1 MPALLDFIAPRHCS
15 VCGKRLAV
23 GEKAL
28 CLSCLLDLNV
38 AELAKGAAGNALERT
53 LWGKA
58 PIMHAAAFMV
68 YDSHSAQRQLV
79 LDLKYHNRHRIGYHL
94 GELMSRSLMEQHFFD
109 GIDAVVP
116 IPIPVVKRLRR
127 GYNQSEHIAQGIS
140 KATGIRVDTRII
152 RRRPY
157 RISQTRLSSFERVQ
171 NVKDTFFLHRADN
184 LQGKHLLI
192 VDDVIT
198 TTATVREC
206 ARTLAAIPNVK
217 ISVLALA
224 VSKNLI
230 ANIRKSNPEE
240 ETNTQLLFTDTKES
254 KNNN

>member
-1 MPALLDFIAPRHCS
+1 MPALLQALLDFIAPRHCS
-15 VCGKRLAV
+15 VCGKRLAA

-28 CLSCLLDLNV
+28 CLDCLLHINV
-38 AELAKGAAGNALERT
+38 SDFALGEAGNVLERT
-53 LWGKA
+53 FWGKA
-58 PIMHAAAFMV
+58 PIIRAAAFMI
-68 YDSHSAQRQLV
+68 YDNHSPQRNLV
-79 LDLKYHNRHRIGYHL
+79 LDLKYHNRPRAGFHL
-94 GELMSRSLMEQHFFD
+94 GLLLSRRLIDNRFFD
-109 GIDAVVP
+109 GIDLIVP
-116 IPIPVVKRLRR
+116 IPIPTLKHLHR
-127 GYNQSEHIAQGIS
+127 GYNQSEQLAAGIS
-140 KATGIRVDTRII
+140 KATGIGVNTKII

-157 RISQTRLSSFERVQ
+157 RTSQTRLSAVERTK
-171 NVKDTFFLHRADN
+171 NVRDTFFLHRADN

-240 ETNTQLLFTDTKES
+240 ETIA
-254 KNNN
+254 